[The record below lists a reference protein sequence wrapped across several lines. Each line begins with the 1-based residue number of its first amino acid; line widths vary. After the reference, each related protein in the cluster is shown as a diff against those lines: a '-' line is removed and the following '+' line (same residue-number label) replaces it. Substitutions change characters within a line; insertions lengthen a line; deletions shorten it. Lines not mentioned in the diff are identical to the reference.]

1 MLTIPHAPRPMEQA
15 LTGELRRRSDHH
27 VLRVRRRRTH
37 DDRARARGCPLVTT
51 AEACHASPEPGTT
64 HRGWRDSQ
72 AVEELTDE
80 DEEEA
85 ARTPAHR
92 SLVGAGKPTWTRIR
106 GPAPCPQGRPTG
118 WPTAWSG
125 RASKTKD
132 WRSTSTTRR
141 DEAPQGR
148 TRDVPKVQRRAQR
161 VKVGFSRSAVS
172 GSLSHSSSRNKGTSV
187 DRARRTSS
195 VDRSRTRL
203 GSRAAVTSAGSKW
216 APLA

>member
-1 MLTIPHAPRPMEQA
+1 PCTHVILYFFFQAEDGIRDRNVTGVQTCALPISLRAVANPPGPGSAEPWVPWPAGVTPRA
-15 LTGELRRRSDHH
+15 
-27 VLRVRRRRTH
+27 
-37 DDRARARGCPLVTT
+37 
-51 AEACHASPEPGTT
+51 
-64 HRGWRDSQ
+64 
-72 AVEELTDE
+72 
-80 DEEEA
+80 
-85 ARTPAHR
+85 
-92 SLVGAGKPTWTRIR
+92 
-106 GPAPCPQGRPTG
+106 